1 MAKINLELNRAGEN
15 LVDFALQLGF
25 SVSVFYDDTDKLEKT
40 TNSKAIFE
48 AMYAS
53 NDFELHFYDQNSSK
67 GFAWI
72 IINPPELGTEV
83 SDYSGN
89 APWIDEWSDKYMEIF
104 DSYGERINPDNLP
117 MWAKKP
123 MVFNYEELKEMYGL
137 ICIEECNA
145 GGRTLRK
152 VSKNSWTEENV
163 KHNQEAYKL
172 LTKLKEK
179 FESFGFGKEN

>member
-83 SDYSGN
+83 SDHSSN
-89 APWIDEWSDKYMEIF
+89 TPWIDEWHDKYMEIF
-104 DSYGERINPDNLP
+104 DSYGEKIDPKNLP

-123 MVFNYEELKEMYGL
+123 MVFNYEELQEMYDMV
-137 ICIEECNA
+137 CVQTCNA
-145 GGRTLRK
+145 MGR
-152 VSKNSWTEENV
+152 
-163 KHNQEAYKL
+163 KHWKYLHILVLITSLGRFQ
-172 LTKLKEK
+172 
-179 FESFGFGKEN
+179 